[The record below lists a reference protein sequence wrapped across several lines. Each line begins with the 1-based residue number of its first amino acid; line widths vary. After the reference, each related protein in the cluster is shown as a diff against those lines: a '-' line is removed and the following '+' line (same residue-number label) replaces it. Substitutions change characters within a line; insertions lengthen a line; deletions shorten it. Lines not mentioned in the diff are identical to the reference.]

1 MHGKQSLVLLLNCS
15 PELEPM
21 CSRELKAD
29 DSGHSFAEHC
39 RPDSSTEPERLQT
52 TASFF
57 RERQCSLKPKLNGSL
72 HNVLIW
78 DLFSLRMLLL
88 CLGESPS
95 SGLKG
100 PVRMQTARLSR
111 NGTCG
116 NADGL
121 YTVKYIVFARW
132 TGRF

>member
-1 MHGKQSLVLLLNCS
+1 MHGKLSLVLLLNCS
-15 PELEPM
+15 PELEAM
-21 CSRELKAD
+21 CSPEMDVNAGR
-29 DSGHSFAEHC
+29 SFAEHC

-57 RERQCSLKPKLNGSL
+57 RERQCSLKSKLNGSL